1 MAQTYFY
8 DQQIRRWLIQFMR
21 LFGGF
26 SVKMGKD
33 EQGADFFQVVPVRYG
48 DTSRMASHII
58 RENSENK
65 INTVPFISVYIA
77 ELLPNP
83 DRRLNPTHVGKAQVL
98 EKRFDSDQGQ
108 FLDEIGESYT
118 LERVAPIPYDLT
130 LNVDIW
136 TSNTEQKL
144 QLLEQIL
151 LLFNPSV
158 NLQSSDNPFDWT
170 SLGVVELINTT
181 WSARQIPMGNDD
193 IIDVSSLIYS
203 LPIYLT
209 PPAKIKRQVLIHSIL
224 QSVFDDKGD
233 IGLESLN
240 LNFNNNSQRQ
250 WITFENRHIKV
261 NSDNIELRNTDNSN
275 IDKNQGSDLLDW
287 EDHFN
292 LHGGFKPGITEI
304 RLRIGPSASFADEA
318 DEVILVCDSIVS
330 TNKNLIAFTLN
341 QDTLPID
348 TILSINGIINPQK
361 SEPGVGNL
369 PAEATGQRYLLVEN
383 TIPFDGAPWGT
394 TLEAKEND
402 IVEYNGSEWVV
413 SFNALAVNTIGYTTN
428 VNSGE
433 KLYFDGNEWVV
444 AIEGIFAEGYW
455 RIVN

>member
-1 MAQTYFY
+1 
-8 DQQIRRWLIQFMR
+8 
-21 LFGGF
+21 
-26 SVKMGKD
+26 
-33 EQGADFFQVVPVRYG
+33 
-48 DTSRMASHII
+48 
-58 RENSENK
+58 
-65 INTVPFISVYIA
+65 
-77 ELLPNP
+77 
-83 DRRLNPTHVGKAQVL
+83 
-98 EKRFDSDQGQ
+98 
-108 FLDEIGESYT
+108 
-118 LERVAPIPYDLT
+118 
-130 LNVDIW
+130 
-136 TSNTEQKL
+136 
-144 QLLEQIL
+144 
-151 LLFNPSV
+151 
-158 NLQSSDNPFDWT
+158 
-170 SLGVVELINTT
+170 LG
-181 WSARQIPMGNDD
+181 
-193 IIDVSSLIYS
+193 
-203 LPIYLT
+203 
-209 PPAKIKRQVLIHSIL
+209 
-224 QSVFDDKGD
+224 
-233 IGLESLN
+233 
-240 LNFNNNSQRQ
+240 
-250 WITFENRHIKV
+250 
-261 NSDNIELRNTDNSN
+261 
-275 IDKNQGSDLLDW
+275 
-287 EDHFN
+287 DHFN